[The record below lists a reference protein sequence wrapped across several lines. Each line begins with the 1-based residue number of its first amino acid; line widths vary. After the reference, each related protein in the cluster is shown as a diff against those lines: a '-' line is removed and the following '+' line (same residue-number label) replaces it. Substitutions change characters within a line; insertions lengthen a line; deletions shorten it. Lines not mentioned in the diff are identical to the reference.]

1 MAVYAL
7 CNPWQLICLQ
17 YQWRW
22 RWPIWLLRGSPSLN
36 HLLNTRIKI
45 WGKFKNV
52 SWNEIRSF
60 LFFLDDDERAE
71 EICLHSNPEITN
83 GSDLLTKCIQS
94 LSLSLFTH
102 SGTHSHTH
110 THSHSKH
117 TFTYT
122 YKDKHTHAY
131 THARTWTHKCMLS
144 LFHVHIHIYSYPT
157 QGETTWFESE
167 LSYTKLCATRNS
179 DHCFMGIFALI
190 FVTDNNIKNWSTYYR
205 LSLGI

>member
-1 MAVYAL
+1 MVVNAL
-7 CNPWQLICLQ
+7 CNSWKLIWLQ

-22 RWPIWLLRGSPSLN
+22 RCPIWLLRGSPSLN
-36 HLLNTRIKI
+36 HLWNTRIKI

-60 LFFLDDDERAE
+60 LFSSMMTNERKK
-71 EICLHSNPEITN
+71 SVF
-83 GSDLLTKCIQS
+83 IQIQRSQMVQTFWQNVFNLS

-122 YKDKHTHAY
+122 YRDKHTHAY
-131 THARTWTHKCMLS
+131 THACTWSHTCMLS

-167 LSYTKLCATRNS
+167 LSYTN
-179 DHCFMGIFALI
+179 
-190 FVTDNNIKNWSTYYR
+190 
-205 LSLGI
+205 